1 MDASSE
7 RALSRLKEIDSEIHV
22 LSGASALLGW
32 DQETYMPRGGLANR
46 GEQSALLEGLAH
58 DRLASAETAALLAA
72 LGCADAEPSGDPSLP
87 RPERL
92 YLRAFHRAW
101 ARAAKLPGEFVRERA
116 KAVAHSQAAWAE
128 AREKNDF
135 PSFEPHF
142 QAMIAFARREAAY
155 LGFERDPYSGLLN
168 QYEPGMTEAPV
179 AAVFEELKAGLASL
193 LSRIGSRPQIDD
205 SFLHRHCPEE
215 RQEAFSRRIAGI
227 LGLDPGR
234 SRLDR
239 SAHPFT
245 TTIGP
250 GDVRI
255 TTRYLEDYFASSISS
270 TIHETGHALYEQGL
284 PEAWFSTMAGDA
296 ASMAVH
302 ESQSRFWENV
312 VGRSLAF
319 WKARLPELRECV
331 GPALD
336 GIGPEEFYRAMNKV
350 EPGLIRVDADEV
362 TYSLHIVLRFE
373 LESALV
379 SGALEPSGVPSAWKA
394 AMERILGIVPADDAM
409 GCLQDIHWS
418 LGLVGYFPSY
428 ALGNLYAA
436 QFAERM
442 DADLGGIEAIIERGE
457 QARLLDWL
465 RRKVHSK
472 GSLHTPSEIV
482 ADATGAPLSPKPFL
496 EYLERKYAGIY
507 GFSTVSPPYSS

>member
-1 MDASSE
+1 MDASKE
-7 RALSRLKEIDSEIHV
+7 KALSRLKEIDTEIHV
-22 LSGASALLGW
+22 LSGAIALLGW
-32 DQETYMPRGGLANR
+32 DQETYMPKGGLASR
-46 GEQSALLEGLAH
+46 GEQTALLGGLAH
-58 DRLASAETAALLAA
+58 DRLVSAETSSLLAS
-72 LGCADAEPSGDPSLP
+72 LGCTDAEPAGDPGLP
-87 RPERL
+87 RLERL
-92 YLRAFHRAW
+92 YLRAFRLAW

-116 KAVAHSQAAWAE
+116 KAVVHSQAAWAE

-142 QAMIAFARREAAY
+142 QAMIGFARREAAY
-155 LGFERDPYSGLLN
+155 LGFEKDPYSGLLDL
-168 QYEPGMTEAPV
+168 YEPGMTEAPV

-193 LSRIGSRPQIDD
+193 LSRIASRPQIDD
-205 SFLHRHCPEE
+205 SFLHRPCPEE
-215 RQEAFSRRIAGI
+215 RQEAFSGKIAGI
-227 LGLDPGR
+227 LGLDPER

-239 SAHPFT
+239 SAHPFS

-255 TTRYLEDYFASSISS
+255 TTRYFQDYFASSVSS

-284 PEAWFSTMAGDA
+284 PEAWKSTAAGEA

-302 ESQSRFWENV
+302 ESQSRFWENM

-319 WKARLPELRECV
+319 WKAWLPELKEYA
-331 GPALD
+331 GPALE
-336 GIGPEEFYRAMNKV
+336 GVGPEEFYRAMNRV

-362 TYSLHIVLRFE
+362 TYSLHVVLRFE

-379 SGALEPSGVPSAWKA
+379 SGALEPKDLPSAWKE
-394 AMERILGIVPADDAM
+394 AMKRNLGVVPADDAE

-418 LGLVGYFPSY
+418 IGLVGYFPSY

-442 DADLGGIEAIIERGE
+442 EKDLGGIDALVERGE
-457 QARLLDWL
+457 HARLLDWL
-465 RRKVHSK
+465 RAKVHSK
-472 GSLHTPSEIV
+472 GSLLTPSEILSE
-482 ADATGAPLSPKPFL
+482 ATGAVLSPKPFL
-496 EYLERKYAGIY
+496 GYLERKYAGIY
-507 GFSTVSPPYSS
+507 GFSPASAP